1 MSRQQIIISVVAV
14 IAIFVLYQLP
24 KVVVENESTADI
36 GGESNREDRVPH
48 EINLDESQQ
57 EHINQLRQAVLTA
70 ESPEKISIFAD
81 SLARSFIVFNMLDSA
96 VKYADTISG
105 LGNSL
110 EYREKAGNIY
120 YRAFGLVSDVDRV
133 RKFGEQ
139 VRVLYNQVISE
150 ENRPDLEARIAMTYV
165 SGSNPMQGILKLRE
179 IAEEYPDNVE
189 AQYNLGLLGIQ
200 SAQYDKA
207 IERFLRVIE
216 LEPDNLEGYVYLG
229 VSYFESGETDKA
241 REYFDHVINEGK
253 DPALIELVG
262 NYLNRIN

>member
-1 MSRQQIIISVVAV
+1 MPRQQIIISV
-14 IAIFVLYQLP
+14 IAIIAIISLYQLP

-36 GGESNREDRVPH
+36 GSKNNVEDRVTH
-48 EINLDESQQ
+48 EINLSESQQ
-57 EHINQLRQAVLTA
+57 ERIDQLRQAVLTA

-96 VKYADTISG
+96 AKYADVISG
-105 LGNSL
+105 LSNSL
-110 EYREKAGNIY
+110 EYSEIAGGIY
-120 YRAFGLVSDVDRV
+120 YRAFGLVSEADIVRKYGERV
-133 RKFGEQ
+133 RE
-139 VRVLYNQVISE
+139 LYNRVVSE
-150 ENRPDLEARIAMTYV
+150 EDRPDLEARIAMTYV

-207 IERFLRVIE
+207 IERFSKVIE

-229 VSYFESGETDKA
+229 VSYFETGEVNKA
-241 REYFDHVINEGK
+241 KEYFDHVINEGK